1 MRATVRK
8 IATGRLGFL
17 LLERVLAIRFVQS
30 IILRNKS
37 LADNS
42 VLRLPMELIKV
53 KRVVAKSEH
62 WLNLQ
67 ASGTRRPRILIIS
80 MRGDWTAHLLLE
92 GTLAHALMLRGA
104 ECFVFTCSGGLPICE
119 VTQLEGDQRPPC
131 RLCHGNGSRFL
142 KAFRLPYEGLEK
154 YVSQQEIKNA
164 IKIAQGLAPS
174 DYESF
179 EYEGLPIGKIARIS
193 TRWFLRSLTITSG
206 QPYWRFIASS
216 IVMADAANRLIAAT
230 RPDAVLLVNGLF
242 HAENVITRVAHR
254 NGIRVVNYERGF
266 LRDSYVFGQDEPANY
281 LENEE
286 AWERFRA
293 SHPRLSPEE
302 ERVLDDY
309 LKARERGTTEAHNYP
324 MWERLRIDHDSSS
337 LRTDSENRRVA
348 VLFTNVSFDSAV
360 QDRDEA
366 FRDMFDWIFST
377 VEYFAQRPEL
387 FLVVR
392 VHPSEILARSNE
404 ATYERLKDRYPSL
417 PPNVRVLKATDPLSS
432 YDLFAIAD
440 VGLVYTSTI
449 GLEMATRGIPVVVS
463 AKTHYRGKG
472 FTHDVHSKDEYLDLL
487 EKWPFTKRNESLAAV
502 ARSYAYFLFFK
513 SIIVMDQVK
522 GMEYGR
528 PTLNFASLEDLVPGK
543 NATLDR
549 VCTCILTG
557 KPFVG

>member
-1 MRATVRK
+1 
-8 IATGRLGFL
+8 
-17 LLERVLAIRFVQS
+17 
-30 IILRNKS
+30 
-37 LADNS
+37 
-42 VLRLPMELIKV
+42 
-53 KRVVAKSEH
+53 
-62 WLNLQ
+62 
-67 ASGTRRPRILIIS
+67 
-80 MRGDWTAHLLLE
+80 
-92 GTLAHALMLRGA
+92 
-104 ECFVFTCSGGLPICE
+104 
-119 VTQLEGDQRPPC
+119 
-131 RLCHGNGSRFL
+131 
-142 KAFRLPYEGLEK
+142 LPYEGLEK

>member
-1 MRATVRK
+1 MRAAVRK
-8 IATGRLGFL
+8 VLTRRLGSF
-17 LLERVLAIRFVQS
+17 LLERVLAIGVVRSV
-30 IILRNKS
+30 ILRNKY

-42 VLRLPMELIKV
+42 LFRVPMEVNKV
-53 KRVVAKSEH
+53 KRAVANGRH
-62 WLNLQ
+62 WLNAQ

-80 MRGDWTAHLLLE
+80 MRGNWTAHLLLE
-92 GTLAHALMLRGA
+92 GTLAYALMLRGA
-104 ECFVFTCSGGLPICE
+104 ECLVFTCSGGLPICE
-119 VTQLEGDQRPPC
+119 VTPLEGDQSPPC
-131 RLCHGNGSRFL
+131 RLCHGNGAKFL

-164 IKIAQGLAPS
+164 VKITKGLSPS
-174 DYESF
+174 EYELF

-193 TRWFLRSLTITSG
+193 TRWFLRSLMITSG
-206 QPYWRFIASS
+206 QPYSRYIASS
-216 IVMADAANRLIAAT
+216 IVIVAAANRLLAAT
-230 RPDAVLLVNGLF
+230 KPDAVLLVNGLF

-254 NGIRVVNYERGF
+254 NGIRVINYELGF
-266 LRDSYVFGQDEPANY
+266 LHGSYVFSQDEPANY
-281 LENEE
+281 FENEE

-293 SHPRLSPEE
+293 SHTRLSTEE
-302 ERVLDDY
+302 DRVLDNY
-309 LKARERGTTEAHNYP
+309 LKERERGTTEALNFP
-324 MWERLRIDHDSSS
+324 IWEHLRIDHDSSR
-337 LRTDSENRRVA
+337 LRTDSQNRRVA
-348 VLFTNVSFDSAV
+348 VLFTNVSYDSAV

-366 FRDMFDWIFST
+366 FRDMFDWISST

-392 VHPSEILARSNE
+392 VHPSEIPQRSNE

-417 PPNVRVLKATDPLSS
+417 PSNVRVLKATDPLSS

-449 GLEMATRGIPVVVS
+449 GLEMATKGIPVVVA

-487 EKWPFTKRNESLAAV
+487 ERWPFTKRNESLAAV

-513 SIIVMDQVK
+513 SMIVMDYAK

-528 PTLNFASLEDLVPGK
+528 PTLNFVSLEDLVPGK

-549 VCTCILTG
+549 VCACILTG
-557 KPFVG
+557 KPFVR